1 VVVSAVCAVALLAQA
16 GNLLH
21 SSLGTNRDFVGVLIF
36 LYIVEI
42 APAIIFIFLFKR
54 TSLFAQS
61 ADKKKAWVS
70 SVRSKTKT
78 GKGTTGSNLQDGTNT
93 HGVGDDVIAELE
105 DMPVESH

>member
-1 VVVSAVCAVALLAQA
+1 
-16 GNLLH
+16 
-21 SSLGTNRDFVGVLIF
+21 LGSDRSFTGVLIF

-42 APAIIFIFLFKR
+42 APAIIFIFLFKK

-70 SVRSKTKT
+70 SMRSRTKS
-78 GKGTTGSNLQDGTNT
+78 GKVSSTVLQDGTNT
-93 HGVGDDVIAELE
+93 GGVGDDVIAELD